1 MRMTVQINYPGSCKL
16 PEPIVQAGKE
26 GQLVLFVGAGASM
39 RVGLPSWPG
48 LASRVLDDLRN
59 NGILN
64 YAELDQLKE
73 LDAKKQLSI
82 ASDLAEQK
90 RFTLDYRK
98 YLGEPNDNSD
108 IYQYLNSIGCPC
120 VTTNYDELLKP
131 IISGGASGNAAPKTG
146 QRFVNCDDMFAAHLD
161 KAGSVIHL
169 HGALSE
175 QGTIVATTKSY
186 LELYDK
192 ERTQQFLKDLFSQ
205 KVVLFI
211 GYGLEEAEIL
221 EHILRRGNA
230 RKTEELKRYALQGFF
245 TKQNTLFE
253 QLHRYYTNAFGLE
266 LIGFARDVDDY
277 EALDKVLM
285 DWSGRLKINE
295 PTLAD
300 SLALMEEVLANE

>member
-1 MRMTVQINYPGSCKL
+1 MTAQINYPASCKL
-16 PEPIVQAGKE
+16 PESIVQAGKE

-48 LASRVLDDLRN
+48 LASRILDDLRN

-73 LDAKKQLSI
+73 LDARKQLSI
-82 ASDLAEQK
+82 ATDLAKQK
-90 RFTLDYRK
+90 KITLDYRN
-98 YLGEPNDNSD
+98 YLGKPNSDSD

-120 VTTNYDELLKP
+120 VTTNYDELLEP
-131 IISGGASGNAAPKTG
+131 IISGGIGGNAVPKTG
-146 QRFVNCDDMFAAHLD
+146 KRFVKPEDLFAAHLD
-161 KAGSVIHL
+161 KTGSVIHL
-169 HGALSE
+169 HGALSD
-175 QGTIVATTKSY
+175 QDTIVATTKSY
-186 LELYDK
+186 LELYDQ
-192 ERTQQFLKDLFSQ
+192 ERTQQFLRDLFSQ

-230 RKTEELKRYALQGFF
+230 RKTGELKRYALQGFF

-253 QLHRYYTNAFGLE
+253 QLHQYYTNAFGVE
-266 LIGFARDVDDY
+266 LIGFARDEDDY

-285 DWSGRLKINE
+285 DWSTRLQINE

-300 SLALMEEVLANE
+300 GLALIESVLANE